1 MIFIN
6 QSVTDLFSNVVDAL
20 CQTDGPHF
28 VISGNRFKHWQNV
41 KLLKC
46 CMLQKHTPLRRIITW
61 GLFTLQTFFWL
72 LRHARNQHVLFV
84 TNPPMAMWMA
94 PFFKIHRGYRYSL
107 LIYDIYPDALLVSG
121 ILPETTLIGRLWR
134 KMNALTLRGAENV
147 ITLGERMAETLQ
159 GQMPDGSKLE
169 IAVIENWVDTD
180 VFKPLSR
187 SRNPIVQ
194 ELGLENKFIVAYAG
208 AFGATHGIET
218 ILYCA
223 DMMKDHPNIHFLLV
237 GSGTE
242 ENAVRKHIREN
253 TLTNLTLLPFQPRE
267 RFCHVAAA
275 PDVSLVLLK
284 TGGGRVSV
292 PSKVYTAL
300 ASGTA
305 VLAVAGADSDLA
317 ASVMRHGYGRVIPP
331 DDPKAMAG
339 VILLLARDPDLLSG
353 LKTKAREIALQ
364 FHARENQ
371 CRKYRRLFHPLSI
384 GFQKNDLMAPS
395 TSSGN
400 TERLIF

>member
-6 QSVTDLFSNVVDAL
+6 QSVTDLFSSVIDTL
-20 CQTDGPHF
+20 FQTDGPHF
-28 VISGNRFKHWQNV
+28 VIAGNRFKHWQNV
-41 KLLKC
+41 KLLKG

-94 PFFKIHRGYRYSL
+94 PFFKIYRGYRYSV
-107 LIYDIYPDALLVSG
+107 LIYDIYPDALVVSG
-121 ILPETTLIGRLWR
+121 ILRETSPIASLWC
-134 KMNALTLRGAENV
+134 KMNALTLCGAENV
-147 ITLGERMAETLQ
+147 ITLGEKMAKTLRE
-159 GQMPDGSKLE
+159 QMPDGNNLE

-180 VFKPLSR
+180 IFKPVPR
-187 SRNPIVQ
+187 TRNPIVQ
-194 ELGLENKFIVAYAG
+194 ELGLEDKFIVAYAG

-218 ILYCA
+218 ILCCA
-223 DMMKDHPNIHFLLV
+223 DMLKDHPNIHFLLV
-237 GSGTE
+237 GGGTA

-253 TLTNLTLLPFQPRE
+253 ALMNLTLLPFQPSA

-284 TGGGRVSV
+284 AGGGRASV

-305 VLAVAGADSDLA
+305 VMAAAEADSDLA
-317 ASVMRHGYGRVIPP
+317 AAVNQHGYGRVIPP
-331 DDPKAMAG
+331 GNPKAMADA
-339 VILLLARDPDLLSG
+339 ILLLAKDPDLLSG
-353 LKTKAREIALQ
+353 LKTKAREIALRL
-364 FHARENQ
+364 HTRENQ
-371 CRKYRRLFHPLSI
+371 CKKYRLLFYPLS
-384 GFQKNDLMAPS
+384 NSP
-395 TSSGN
+395 
-400 TERLIF
+400 R